1 MLTVE
6 EACNQE
12 LDFLLIQ
19 EPDKVWTS
27 LRPNQDNGR
36 TVAQVWAL
44 TQNPELLRF
53 QQVNLT

>member
-19 EPDKVWTS
+19 EPDKFGPPYIQIKIMVGQLPKS
-27 LRPNQDNGR
+27 RP
-36 TVAQVWAL
+36 
-44 TQNPELLRF
+44 
-53 QQVNLT
+53 